1 MIEVKKLNGG
11 PEDYDF
17 LVRLCSLALEW
28 NASLDGS
35 ISFMERGCY
44 EVYSRETPR
53 KREIIISID
62 HRGKELELLIV
73 SKHFS

>member
-17 LVRLCSLALEW
+17 LVRLCSLALES

-35 ISFMERGCY
+35 IY
-44 EVYSRETPR
+44 AKIAYSVQPRPWRFENAHARRATPR
-53 KREIIISID
+53 
-62 HRGKELELLIV
+62 
-73 SKHFS
+73 